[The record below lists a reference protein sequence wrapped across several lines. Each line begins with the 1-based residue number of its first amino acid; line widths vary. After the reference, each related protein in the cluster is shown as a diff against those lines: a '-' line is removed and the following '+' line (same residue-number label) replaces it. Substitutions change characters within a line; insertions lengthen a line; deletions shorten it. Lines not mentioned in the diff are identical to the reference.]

1 MQYYMLHKPAGCIT
15 ASRDERRPTV
25 FDHLPEDFSERFF
38 AVGRLDK
45 DTVGLLLITDDGALT
60 ARLLH
65 PDGGIEKTYECLC
78 VGEICD
84 EKLARLTDGVYLDR
98 AKEILSRPATARLL
112 STGQLS
118 EVASYL
124 TGKDISLARRRP
136 KTPVFRL
143 SVTVTEGKKH
153 QIKRMLL
160 AVGCRVVWLCRRSMG
175 PLLLDPSLPVGAH
188 RPLTAEE
195 IAALYRAA
203 GLDALA

>member
-25 FDHLPEDFSERFF
+25 FDHLPEAFSEMLF
-38 AVGRLDK
+38 AVGRLDR

-65 PDGGIEKTYECLC
+65 PDSGIQKTYECLC
-78 VGEICD
+78 VGEMNE
-84 EKLARLTDGVYLDR
+84 EKLTRLSDGVYLDR
-98 AKEILSRPATARLL
+98 ERCVLSRPAQARLL
-112 STGQLS
+112 WEGRLADVSAFLS
-118 EVASYL
+118 
-124 TGKDISLARRRP
+124 GKDIALARKRP
-136 KTPVFRL
+136 QTPVFRL
-143 SVTVTEGKKH
+143 SITVTEGKKH

-195 IAALYRAA
+195 IAALCRAV